1 MRARVLFCF
10 VTFWFVLFCAR
21 VFSFAFF
28 FEERVFWFFE
38 EGKESSSAFERR
50 GEERRG
56 GGNPLFFSLF
66 VMKTKKYLITHR
78 EKETLF
84 Y

>member
-1 MRARVLFCF
+1 M
-10 VTFWFVLFCAR
+10 
-21 VFSFAFF
+21 FSLSRFF
-28 FEERVFWFFE
+28 LRSVFWFFE
-38 EGKESSSAFERR
+38 EGKESSAFERR

-56 GGNPLFFSLF
+56 EERGGNPLFFSLF
-66 VMKTKKYLITHR
+66 VKTKKYLITHR